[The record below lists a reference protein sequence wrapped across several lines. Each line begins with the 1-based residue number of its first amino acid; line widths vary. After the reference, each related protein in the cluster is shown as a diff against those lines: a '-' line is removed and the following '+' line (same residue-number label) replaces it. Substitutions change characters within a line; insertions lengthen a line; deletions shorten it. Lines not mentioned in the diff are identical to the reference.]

1 MSEEREYKLAESIKN
16 TYNNINIIINE
27 KEPYTLYNCKDISL
41 LFDIKNIRT
50 VIRNY
55 SNYDII
61 KKTCDTNG
69 GKQIMCY
76 FTYDG
81 LMKFLSKSRK
91 PKVIEFAKIFNLNL
105 KTTNYLCIELDT
117 TACIVNTFKKEVMVT
132 QYKVDK
138 YLIDLYFVDYKLA
151 IECDENHTDIEYD
164 NKRQQYVEY
173 ALGCKFIRYKPYDK
187 NFNIFS
193 LLNDIYVHISN
204 YKILNPSE
212 AN

>member
-1 MSEEREYKLAESIKN
+1 
-16 TYNNINIIINE
+16 
-27 KEPYTLYNCKDISL
+27 
-41 LFDIKNIRT
+41 
-50 VIRNY
+50 
-55 SNYDII
+55 
-61 KKTCDTNG
+61 
-69 GKQIMCY
+69 
-76 FTYDG
+76 
-81 LMKFLSKSRK
+81 
-91 PKVIEFAKIFNLNL
+91 
-105 KTTNYLCIELDT
+105 
-117 TACIVNTFKKEVMVT
+117 MVT
-132 QYKVDK
+132 QYKIDK
-138 YLIDLYFVDYKLA
+138 YLIDLYFLDYKLA